1 MVEMIVKNGAKLA
14 TGVGLGMMTT
24 TLREMLTPENA
35 GKVARA
41 AIFTTDVI
49 VSCMVVDMVGDYI
62 DEQVNGAKEFINEVK
77 ELRRNRKETKE
88 DPIEEETE
96 EVIEVVEVETIEEEV
111 NEEKPKKAAKKT
123 K

>member
-1 MVEMIVKNGAKLA
+1 MVEMIIKNGAKLA
-14 TGVGLGMMTT
+14 VSVGVATMTT
-24 TLREMLTPENA
+24 TLREMLTPESA
-35 GKVARA
+35 GKVVKA
-41 AIFTTDVI
+41 ACFATDCI
-49 VSCMVVDMVGDYI
+49 ITYMVVDAVGDYI

-77 ELRRNRKETKE
+77 ETRRKAKENKE

>member
-1 MVEMIVKNGAKLA
+1 MVEMIIKNGAKLA
-14 TGVGLGMMTT
+14 TGVGISMMTT

-35 GKVARA
+35 GKVAKA

-77 ELRRNRKETKE
+77 ETRRKAKEEKE
-88 DPIEEETE
+88 DPIEE
-96 EVIEVVEVETIEEEV
+96 VIEVEEVETIEEEV
-111 NEEKPKKAAKKT
+111 NEEKPKKATKKT

>member
-1 MVEMIVKNGAKLA
+1 MVELIVKNGAKLA
-14 TGVGLGMMTT
+14 TGVGIGMMTT

-62 DEQVNGAKEFINEVK
+62 DDQVDEIKKTVNTVK
-77 ELRRNRKETKE
+77 EARKKRKENKE

-96 EVIEVVEVETIEEEV
+96 EVIEIVEVETIKEEEP
-111 NEEKPKKAAKKT
+111 PKKATKKT